1 MSIKNLDLDL
11 LRSFA
16 AVAELGS
23 ISAAAQRIGRTQSA
37 VSLQMDRLAEQLG
50 FPVVERKGRGVALT
64 PRGAAF
70 LDDAR
75 RLLDLNDRV
84 LGHHLR
90 SGFSEPLRL
99 GFVQDVAESALQRI
113 LARLGSLFPGAPIT
127 VRVCSTNTMIEK
139 LRIGE
144 LDLAAGYR
152 VETDVPTRLIMRE
165 QMCWIGA
172 RSLRL
177 DPEEPVPLLMFESP
191 CIFRSAAISALTAAG
206 RSFRI
211 ALTSPS
217 LPGVMAAVGAG
228 LGITLRSARS
238 LRPDLMTIGDLGTQ
252 PLPHFEYA
260 LYSRAESRL
269 PALDQIEQVIEEEL
283 RRERPLFAVA

>member
-1 MSIKNLDLDL
+1 M
-11 LRSFA
+11 
-16 AVAELGS
+16 
-23 ISAAAQRIGRTQSA
+23 
-37 VSLQMDRLAEQLG
+37 
-50 FPVVERKGRGVALT
+50 VERKGRGVALT

-99 GFVQDVAESALQRI
+99 GFVQDVGGIGAPAHSGP
-113 LARLGSLFPGAPIT
+113 ARQPLSGAPIT

-177 DPEEPVPLLMFESP
+177 DPEEPVPF
-191 CIFRSAAISALTAAG
+191 
-206 RSFRI
+206 
-211 ALTSPS
+211 
-217 LPGVMAAVGAG
+217 
-228 LGITLRSARS
+228 
-238 LRPDLMTIGDLGTQ
+238 
-252 PLPHFEYA
+252 
-260 LYSRAESRL
+260 
-269 PALDQIEQVIEEEL
+269 
-283 RRERPLFAVA
+283 